1 MSAGNQGFF
10 AVITERLLMKIYWPQ
25 LEIEDEEEEEDYDM
39 MAPNQIAQ
47 MDTNTMIVTT

>member
-25 LEIEDEEEEEDYDM
+25 LEIEDEEGEDSDM
-39 MAPNQIAQ
+39 VAPGKFAP